1 MPRSPLTLHSE
12 AYSASGNLAADGYLK
27 LLGAPSI
34 DLVQTV
40 VREAVQNSCDAALSD
55 GGAEV
60 HFRIRSLTSEQV
72 HLLRDEMLAERP
84 LDEAAA
90 EALTVFLSSATPQV
104 LEICDFGTAGLAGP
118 TRADLATSDDE
129 PTDFVD
135 FLRNVGSR
143 RNTGHGGG
151 TYGYGKTSLYLTSRC
166 STIVIDSQTTHLGQP
181 ARRVIAAQL
190 GSAFTAD
197 DAKGVRRRFT
207 GRHWWGQ
214 SSDGNEYVDPIEG
227 SDASDLA
234 EALGFPERSPES
246 SGTSIMILDP
256 LFVGEDTERAVELIE
271 EALLWFFW
279 PRLLEGTPEDRK
291 MHFRIFLEGE
301 ERTIPRPEDFPPLDL
316 FARAMKGLRADPPA
330 GEVVRS
336 FRPARAL
343 GRLNIVRGL
352 CADRLAPAGRE
363 GSLFP
368 ERSAAIA
375 VMRPVELVVRYFTGT
390 QLADERFEWGGVFV
404 ASDDNE
410 VEEAFAKAEPPAHD
424 DWQFEAL
431 SDKAARSI
439 VRIAVSR
446 IRAAAVEFANPV
458 SSAPP
463 DGATGPSLAH
473 VAGLFGRALDGD
485 GQGAGPRRPSP
496 GGGGGGRSGPTVTR
510 PTFLRLELGDAGPV
524 GVFELTVRGE
534 GQSLQLQLDPLLVMD
549 GGTASE
555 ALSTARPTIIR
566 IVNEHGENLSLDGP
580 VQLGERRGR
589 FEVSVAMPTDCAVTM
604 TARVSIDET
613 VL

>member
-60 HFRIRSLTSEQV
+60 HFRIRPLAPEQV
-72 HLLRDEMLAERP
+72 DVLRATVLAERP
-84 LDEAAA
+84 LEQIAAGSLQA
-90 EALTVFLSSATPQV
+90 FLSSANPHV

-118 TRADLATSDDE
+118 TRADLATSDTE

-143 RNTGHGGG
+143 RSTVHGGG
-151 TYGYGKTSLYLTSRC
+151 TYGYGKTSLYLASRC
-166 STIVIDSQTTHLGQP
+166 SAIVVDSQTTHAGQP
-181 ARRVIAAQL
+181 ERRVIAAQL
-190 GSAFTAD
+190 GSAFIAD
-197 DAKGVRRRFT
+197 DSDRVRRRFT
-207 GRHWWGQ
+207 GRHWWGRP
-214 SSDGNEYVDPIEG
+214 SGENEHVDPIEG
-227 SDASDLA
+227 EDAASLA
-234 EALGFPERSPES
+234 EALGFPERSPER

-256 LFVGEDTERAVELIE
+256 RFIEEDRERAVELIE

-279 PRLLEGTPEDRK
+279 PRLLEGTPEGRR
-291 MHFRIFLEGE
+291 MRFRIFVGNE
-301 ERTIPRPEDFPPLDL
+301 ERPLPRPEDFPPLDL

-336 FRPARAL
+336 LRPQRVL

-352 CADRLAPAGRE
+352 RADRVAPAGRE

-375 VMRPVELVVRYFTGT
+375 VMRPVELVVRYYSGT
-390 QLADERFEWGGVFV
+390 QIADDRFEWGGVFV
-404 ASDDNE
+404 ASDDDT

-431 SDKAARSI
+431 ADKTARSI
-439 VRIAVSR
+439 VRIALNR
-446 IRAAAVEFANPV
+446 IRAAALEFANPV
-458 SSAPP
+458 SAPPP
-463 DGATGPSLAH
+463 DGAAGPSLAG
-473 VAGLFGRALDGD
+473 VAGLFGRALEGE
-485 GQGAGPRRPSP
+485 GQGAGPRRPGP
-496 GGGGGGRSGPTVTR
+496 TGGGGRSGPSVTR
-510 PTFLRLELGDAGPV
+510 PTFVRLEQGEAGPV
-524 GVFELTVRGE
+524 GVFELVVRGD
-534 GQSLQLQLDPLLVMD
+534 GPAFALYLDPLLVMD

-555 ALSTARPTIIR
+555 TASAARPTIVR
-566 IVNEHGENLSLDGP
+566 IVDEHGDELGLDEP
-580 VQLGERRGR
+580 ILLGDRRGR
-589 FEVSVAMPTDCAVTM
+589 FEVSVAMPADCAVTVI
-604 TARVSIDET
+604 ARIGPEEAK
-613 VL
+613 